1 LPIYT
6 SIDSLP
12 NNAKWILPSN
22 ENFISRAERE
32 CAASTRNLQV
42 LNLHEKLKEYG
53 IYTKDCV
60 ALFQPADE
68 DYEVNFPFD
77 EVSFSY

>member
-1 LPIYT
+1 MP
-6 SIDSLP
+6 P
-12 NNAKWILPSN
+12 NAEWILPSN

-32 CAASTRNLQV
+32 CAASTHHLQV

-60 ALFQPADE
+60 ALFQPAYE